1 MATLMTENELSY
13 REVSEDARSLVWN
26 PASGQRILI
35 VEDDEDTRNT
45 FQQLLVMTLGVEV
58 ELAADGAEALE
69 LLLDGPY
76 SIVITDLRMPKL
88 DGMKLIAEIQA
99 RHLPVTVI
107 VTTGHGSIDDAV
119 QAMRMGAYEF
129 LTKPSDPQHLCLLI
143 QRALRDRALH
153 DELRALRAQMGERHR
168 FCNVLS
174 KCPRMFEI
182 FELIGQIADTTAT
195 VLIEGETGTGKEQI
209 AQAIHQASAPHRE
222 GPFVPV
228 HCAALPESLL
238 ESELFGHE
246 KGAFTG
252 AASQRKGRFELAHG
266 GTLFLDE
273 VADIPVPMQVKLL
286 RILQEHRFERVG
298 GNQTIEV
305 DVRVVAATNQPL
317 KTLVQEGKFREDL
330 YYRLNVVKI
339 DLPPLRHRQEDIPL
353 LATHFSQKYTR
364 PGQTM
369 VQISQEAM
377 ERLLSYP
384 WPGNIRQ
391 LENALERACLTARDG
406 LIRAGNL
413 PPDLVSSAHPKSS
426 VRVDLARP
434 LAEQLRE
441 LTERFEERCL
451 AKPCGDRGDTSA
463 GAPR

>member
-252 AASQRKGRFELAHG
+252 AASHARG
-266 GTLFLDE
+266 GLSSPTG
-273 VADIPVPMQVKLL
+273 VPS
-286 RILQEHRFERVG
+286 
-298 GNQTIEV
+298 
-305 DVRVVAATNQPL
+305 
-317 KTLVQEGKFREDL
+317 
-330 YYRLNVVKI
+330 
-339 DLPPLRHRQEDIPL
+339 
-353 LATHFSQKYTR
+353 FSTR
-364 PGQTM
+364 W
-369 VQISQEAM
+369 QIS
-377 ERLLSYP
+377 RS
-384 WPGNIRQ
+384 
-391 LENALERACLTARDG
+391 
-406 LIRAGNL
+406 
-413 PPDLVSSAHPKSS
+413 
-426 VRVDLARP
+426 
-434 LAEQLRE
+434 
-441 LTERFEERCL
+441 
-451 AKPCGDRGDTSA
+451 PCR
-463 GAPR
+463 